1 MVYEQFL
8 EHICHLLEERMEEGR
23 YVKRQK
29 AFQNNSPHTDA
40 VYIMGD
46 GLILSPSIRINPYFE
61 AYQMGNSIEEI
72 ADQLCRQLT
81 QKPPEFDFNLDEL
94 GEFEQQKDRIIFRL
108 IHYESNKE
116 QLEQFPHKRFYDLA
130 VVFCLYLQETEDGCI
145 TAMIRDGHME
155 RWECSVE
162 ELFELACVNTPR
174 LLPWRLQS
182 LEGILRDY
190 LAQEMG
196 TDKEALFPESRRA
209 GALPK
214 MFVLTNSCGI
224 YGASCILYEAVLD
237 YLADSF
243 MQDLYILPSSVHEV
257 IIVPASPEFTVEK
270 LEQIVREANRT
281 EVDVEERLSDRV
293 YLYSRRE
300 KRILDKST
308 GTC

>member
-8 EHICHLLEERMEEGR
+8 DHICRLLEERMGKGG

-29 AFQNNSPHTDA
+29 AFQNNKARTDSLFL
-40 VYIMGD
+40 VCD
-46 GLILSPSIRINPYFE
+46 GLELSPSIRIAPYYE
-61 AYQMGNSIEEI
+61 EYQAGRPVEEI
-72 ADQLCRQLT
+72 ASELYGQLT
-81 QKPPEFDFNLDEL
+81 QEPPDFGLDLDGL
-94 GEFEQQKDRIIFRL
+94 GRFEQQKERVIFRL
-108 IHYESNKE
+108 IHYDSNRE
-116 QLEQFPHKRFYDLA
+116 QLEQLPHMRLYDLA
-130 VVFCLYLQETEDGCI
+130 VVFCLYLQETKEGCV
-145 TAMIRDGHME
+145 TAMIQNRHME
-155 RWECSVE
+155 GWGCTAEQ
-162 ELFELACVNTPR
+162 LYDLACENTPR

-182 LEGILRDY
+182 LEGMLRDY

-196 TDKEALFPESRRA
+196 TDRDVLFPESKRT

-214 MFVLTNSCGI
+214 LFVLTNACGI
-224 YGASCILYEAVLD
+224 YGASCILYGTVLE

-257 IIVPASPEFTVEK
+257 ILVPASPEFTVEK
-270 LEQIVREANRT
+270 LEGIVRDANRT
-281 EVDVEERLSDRV
+281 EVDEEERLSDRV